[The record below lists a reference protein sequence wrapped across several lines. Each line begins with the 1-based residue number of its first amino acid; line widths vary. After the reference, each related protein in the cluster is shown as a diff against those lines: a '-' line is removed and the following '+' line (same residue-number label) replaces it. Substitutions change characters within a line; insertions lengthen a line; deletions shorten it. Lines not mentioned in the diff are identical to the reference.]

1 MEQSDDRLV
10 RQNSSNHLHFA
21 IQNLIV
27 VPSGAV
33 PPSQDQKFHLS
44 NQNQMSVAKI
54 HFECPCIS
62 VTAVQPVTQNETSH
76 HH

>member
-10 RQNSSNHLHFA
+10 RQNSSNHLHFS

-33 PPSQDQKFHLS
+33 PPSQDQKFHMS
-44 NQNQMSVAKI
+44 NQNQMPVAKI
-54 HFECPCIS
+54 
-62 VTAVQPVTQNETSH
+62 QN
-76 HH
+76 